1 MNDAALSAP
10 RLFAPLRIAL
20 LTHSVNPRGGVVH
33 TLELAD
39 ALHRLGHDVTVFA
52 PAAPGQALF
61 RPLQAAFRPV
71 SFTEPAAPLVERVAA
86 RIAAYDAFLAGQRS
100 DPPFDLLHA
109 QDSISGNA
117 LANLRERGLI
127 DGFVRTVHH
136 LDDFDDT
143 RLRAWQDRAFRAAS
157 LRLCVSQMWC
167 DRLRREQGV
176 AAQQVSN
183 GVDRRR
189 FTPQADPGDAAVAR
203 RLGVGL
209 DMPPRR
215 GPRLLAV
222 GGVEERKNSVRLAQA
237 FVRLRQDWPDAQ
249 LVIAGGVSL
258 LDHGVIGQ
266 RFQAVL
272 QQANL
277 RCGPQLDVV
286 LTGAVADAD
295 MPALYRQCDAVLMP
309 SLREGFGLVVLEALA
324 CGRPVVVSNI
334 APFTEYL
341 SADEAHG
348 EAVWADPMSVES
360 ICAAVHRALAA
371 GAAPAPAGR
380 GLNPRGERVAALLAR
395 FDWDASARR
404 HVSLYRGW
412 LADHPVTAR
421 RPDDIEVF

>member
-1 MNDAALSAP
+1 MAEEAAASAAL
-10 RLFAPLRIAL
+10 RIGL

-61 RPLQAAFRPV
+61 RPLSAAFRPV
-71 SFTEPAAPLVERVAA
+71 PFTEPAAPLVERVAA
-86 RIAAYDAFLAGQRS
+86 RIAAYEAFLAGQLAVQ
-100 DPPFDLLHA
+100 PFDLLHA
-109 QDSISGNA
+109 QDSVSGNA

-136 LDDFDDT
+136 LDDFEDT

-157 LRLCVSQMWC
+157 LRLCVSRMWC
-167 DRLRREQGV
+167 DSLRREQGV
-176 AAQQVSN
+176 SAQQVSN

-189 FTPQADPGDAAVAR
+189 FTPLPDPGDAVVAR

-209 DMPPRR
+209 ADGP

-222 GGVEERKNSVRLAQA
+222 GGVEERKNSVRLLQA
-237 FVRLRQDWPDAQ
+237 FLRLRQDQPFAQ
-249 LVIAGGVSL
+249 LVIAGGASL
-258 LDHGVIGQ
+258 LDHGAVGR

-272 QQANL
+272 QQAGM
-277 RCGPQLDVV
+277 RCGPHQAVV

-324 CGRPVVVSNI
+324 CGRPVVVSKI

-341 SADEAHG
+341 SADEARG

-360 ICAAVHRALAA
+360 ICAAVHRAVRPPAA
-371 GAAPAPAGR
+371 GSASGVPTVGA
-380 GLNPRGERVAALLAR
+380 RVAALLAR
-395 FDWDASARR
+395 FDWDASAHR
-404 HVSLYRGW
+404 HVELYRAGLTDRA
-412 LADHPVTAR
+412 LAAPLA
-421 RPDDIEVF
+421 DDIEVL